1 MNCHL
6 VPDWMDELEY
16 LCEDLNQD
24 STNQDFRLWLTSRPT
39 ERFSVPTLQL
49 GVKVAIEEP
58 TTVKSSISRHL
69 NPEKTF
75 AAKFNKQSSAH
86 KKASFAVS
94 LFHAAISERITYRHC
109 GWNQDYNFGETDYDL
124 CMSHVEKTIMT
135 AGPNK
140 EVCQPSIHL

>member
-1 MNCHL
+1 
-6 VPDWMDELEY
+6 MDELEY